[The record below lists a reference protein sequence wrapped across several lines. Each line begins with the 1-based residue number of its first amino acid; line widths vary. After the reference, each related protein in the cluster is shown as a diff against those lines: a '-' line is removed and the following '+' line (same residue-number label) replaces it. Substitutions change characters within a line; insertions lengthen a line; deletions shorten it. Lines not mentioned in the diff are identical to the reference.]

1 MPEILDLQ
9 WAIRAAWRPGAQSV
23 HAVGSNW
30 ANFWNFSMNL
40 SDNISEICS
49 FRKKFEKIDF
59 LKNVV
64 FFHLKGAYNLDG
76 LRM

>member
-1 MPEILDLQ
+1 
-9 WAIRAAWRPGAQSV
+9 
-23 HAVGSNW
+23 
-30 ANFWNFSMNL
+30 MNL

-49 FRKKFEKIDF
+49 FRKKFEKIDL